1 MKKTLLL
8 LAVLVGTALNA
19 QTNIW
24 PRTFSSQFVRTD
36 PEKIMTDANGNVY
49 YAANMFSDS
58 QAPVNVK
65 SYQDPNFI
73 VPYWN
78 ESSQSGFN
86 PALYS
91 QPTFSYSQL
100 FKFDPNGNMVWHR
113 PLDFLSFN
121 YKFRKTTTNIFMYK
135 DNVNVTGQW
144 QKEVI
149 DFNNVTVM
157 STYTHTYGKFQ
168 SLDQNGN
175 ELYLKNTGVNAFQV
189 NILNPVSNAL
199 VSSTNFNFVPPPPSD
214 PTVSPIYYGVELRFI
229 TANQYL
235 LSGYYFD
242 TMSATITNAFTIIK
256 SGSTFVIPSS
266 SATPTLSYPN
276 RGNDKLDFLFFN
288 SRLYLGKFIE
298 RLYETPVTAS
308 PPVDNFVKV
317 YSYTGSAFSPG
328 PVYMFTGDYVY
339 SMEVNAALNK
349 IVYVGFRKVYE
360 GTSAGGFAPA
370 GIMAFNDRHT
380 GKIATYDAGGNILL
394 AGKYWNST
402 TLQLPS
408 GVTQTVVPYS
418 GYVHNVNPFTSI
430 INQAGHHYVTKIKPS
445 SSGYVFYKPG
455 TLGVDEFAL
464 EESVKLYPNP
474 ATNVVNLDLNT
485 IDSGK
490 YEIYNVLGSQVAKG
504 EISGNSLQIDISAY
518 TSGSYFVKIYGANG
532 KSATQQFVK
541 Q

>member
-1 MKKTLLL
+1 
-8 LAVLVGTALNA
+8 
-19 QTNIW
+19 
-24 PRTFSSQFVRTD
+24 
-36 PEKIMTDANGNVY
+36 
-49 YAANMFSDS
+49 
-58 QAPVNVK
+58 
-65 SYQDPNFI
+65 
-73 VPYWN
+73 
-78 ESSQSGFN
+78 
-86 PALYS
+86 
-91 QPTFSYSQL
+91 
-100 FKFDPNGNMVWHR
+100 
-113 PLDFLSFN
+113 
-121 YKFRKTTTNIFMYK
+121 
-135 DNVNVTGQW
+135 
-144 QKEVI
+144 
-149 DFNNVTVM
+149 
-157 STYTHTYGKFQ
+157 
-168 SLDQNGN
+168 
-175 ELYLKNTGVNAFQV
+175 
-189 NILNPVSNAL
+189 
-199 VSSTNFNFVPPPPSD
+199 VSSTVTDIFPVTRTGNTFA
-214 PTVSPIYYGVELRFI
+214 I
-229 TANQYL
+229 T
-235 LSGYYFD
+235 
-242 TMSATITNAFTIIK
+242 
-256 SGSTFVIPSS
+256 GSQVL
-266 SATPTLSYPN
+266 AYPN
-276 RGNDKLDFLFFN
+276 SGNDKHEYLFVN
-288 SRLYLGKFIE
+288 NRLFIGKFIE

-308 PPVDNFVKV
+308 PPVDNFIKV
-317 YSYTGSAFSPG
+317 YSYGGGSVFTPAT
-328 PVYMFTGDYVY
+328 VYMFTGDYVY
-339 SMEVNAALNK
+339 SMEINDALNK
-349 IVYVGFRKVYE
+349 VVYVGFRKMYE
-360 GTSAGGFAPA
+360 GTTAGGFAPVA
-370 GIMAFNDRHT
+370 IMAFNDRHT